1 MRILIAEDDLTSRT
15 MLAGIVKKWGYEAVA
30 VPDGEAAW
38 ETLRKEDAPQLA
50 ILDWNMPG
58 MNGLDVCRRLR
69 ELDRAEPPYIIFL
82 TSRSEKGSIVE
93 GLEAGA
99 NDYVIKPYN
108 NEELWAR
115 VRVGQRLLE
124 MQTATNNAKKAL
136 AHEAMH
142 DSLTGVL
149 NRCAILESL
158 EKEISRTMRQGA
170 LLSIGMIDIDHFK
183 QVNDRYGHQ
192 TGDEVLCGFV
202 RIIQESLRDYDL
214 IGRYG
219 GEEFLVVAPGS
230 SGVEEDGLY
239 ERLRDHVAGQGIAT
253 RSGPVSVTVS
263 IGVAVA
269 TGTGSVDDLL
279 AAADSALYRAKNE
292 GRNRVAYAWNNSVK
306 MCNKG

>member
-1 MRILIAEDDLTSRT
+1 MRILIAEDDLASRT
-15 MLAGIVKKWGYEAVA
+15 MLAAIVKKWGYEAVA

-38 ETLRKEDAPQLA
+38 KTLRKEDAPQLA

-69 ELDRAEPPYIIFL
+69 ELDRAEQPYIIFL

-124 MQTATNNAKKAL
+124 LQTATNNAKKAL

-142 DSLTGVL
+142 DPLTGVL
-149 NRCAILESL
+149 NRRAILESL
-158 EKEISRTMRQGA
+158 EKEISRAMRQGS
-170 LLSIGMIDIDHFK
+170 LLSIGLFDIDHFK

-202 RIIQESLRDYDL
+202 RAIQESLRDYDL

-230 SGVEEDGLY
+230 SGGEEEGLY
-239 ERLRDHVAGQGIAT
+239 ERLRRRVAEQGIAT

-263 IGVAVA
+263 IGVVVA
-269 TGTGSVDDLL
+269 TGPGSVDDLL
-279 AAADSALYRAKNE
+279 AAADSALYQAKNE
-292 GRNRVAYAWNNSVK
+292 GRNRVAYAWNSRAK
-306 MCNKG
+306 MYNKA

>member
-15 MLAGIVKKWGYEAVA
+15 MLTAIVKKWGYEAVA

-69 ELDRAEPPYIIFL
+69 KLDRAEPPYIIFL
-82 TSRSEKGSIVE
+82 TSRNEKDSIVE

-108 NEELWAR
+108 NAELWAR
-115 VRVGQRLLE
+115 VRVGQRMLE
-124 MQTATNNAKKAL
+124 MQTATNNAKQAL

-230 SGVEEDGLY
+230 SGVEEEGLY
-239 ERLRDHVAGQGIAT
+239 ERLCDHVAGQGVAT

-292 GRNRVAYAWNNSVK
+292 GRNRVAYAWNPV
-306 MCNKG
+306 

>member
-1 MRILIAEDDLTSRT
+1 MLT
-15 MLAGIVKKWGYEAVA
+15 GIVKKWGYEAVA

-82 TSRSEKGSIVE
+82 TSRNEKDSIVE

-108 NEELWAR
+108 NAELWAR
-115 VRVGQRLLE
+115 VRVGQRMIE

-142 DSLTGVL
+142 DPLTGVL
-149 NRCAILESL
+149 NRRAILESL
-158 EKEISRTMRQGA
+158 EIEISRAMRQDA
-170 LLSIGMIDIDHFK
+170 LLSIGMFDIDHFK

-202 RIIQESLRDYDL
+202 RAIQGSLRDYDL

-230 SGVEEDGLY
+230 SGGEEEGLY
-239 ERLRDHVAGQGIAT
+239 ERLRDRVAERGIAT

-269 TGTGSVDDLL
+269 TGTGSVDELL

-306 MCNKG
+306 MYCNG